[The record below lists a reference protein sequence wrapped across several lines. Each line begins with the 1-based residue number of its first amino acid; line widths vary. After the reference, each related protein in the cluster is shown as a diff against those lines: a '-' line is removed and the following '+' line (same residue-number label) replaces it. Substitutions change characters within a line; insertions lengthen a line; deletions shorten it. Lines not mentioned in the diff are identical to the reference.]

1 MVRRASEGDVLE
13 EAKACLLKARTLD
26 ELRQAQ
32 AVVLPL
38 ELGLSLEKTAQVL
51 GVSVGWA
58 CQLRRRFVRTGG
70 ICEGGRGRKGGR
82 HHENMTIEEERIFL
96 LPFFEK
102 ARVGGILVDGEI
114 KKYLYAQAIDVWK
127 DQGVEL
133 SIADRDCH
141 IRSRRSLSDSAL
153 AW

>member
-1 MVRRASEGDVLE
+1 MVRRASGGDVLE
-13 EAKACLLKARTLD
+13 EAKVCLRKARTVD

-38 ELGLSLEKTAQVL
+38 EFGLSLEKTAQVL

-96 LPFFEK
+96 LPRFHHCRNYHTSGHSW
-102 ARVGGILVDGEI
+102 ARQKSTESVKI
-114 KKYLYAQAIDVWK
+114 YL
-127 DQGVEL
+127 
-133 SIADRDCH
+133 
-141 IRSRRSLSDSAL
+141 
-153 AW
+153 